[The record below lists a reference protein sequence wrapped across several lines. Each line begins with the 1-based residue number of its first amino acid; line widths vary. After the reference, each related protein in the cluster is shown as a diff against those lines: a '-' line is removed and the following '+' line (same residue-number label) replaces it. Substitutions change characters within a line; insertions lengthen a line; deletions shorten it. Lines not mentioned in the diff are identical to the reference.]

1 MAAAESEIVV
11 RRRSELRTMQI
22 VLAWAD
28 TFSGNP
34 QDDPRFRRKASKGGP
49 RLVRLGGDGTPK
61 VQDLALLEL
70 AVARCESLFSTR
82 RAIADGLDLR
92 HRLPELWQ
100 AVSDLRVE
108 MWVARKIAM
117 MCRKLDADQVK
128 LVDAALA
135 EAADEPPTVLLQI
148 AEAKIIEA
156 DLEAHEERVRKAKQ
170 HKGVWIRHT
179 EPGDAVDDEAG
190 EPGTGMIFARLDEG
204 DLSALDAV
212 VEELANKLAE
222 NAETTTDAGGCA
234 LGIDHFRA
242 EALAMLAD
250 PKAVLD
256 FFAATDPQPED
267 EPPAPTAERP
277 MPDKARIYA
286 HIDAEVLLGM
296 VNGVARVEGLG
307 PRLLSQLRDLLSHHQ
322 VFLTPVVDLNAGRST
337 KAYEH
342 PTKVKL
348 RSELRTGGEVFPHS
362 STRINHAGR
371 SPDHDHPTPFDVH
384 GPPGQTGDHNDA
396 PLTRQAHRAKTHL
409 GYSVL
414 QLGPDKWLWG
424 TPHGLYRLVTTKGTT
439 MLGSLEAQF
448 IRGTA
453 IDVTGFNAA

>member
-1 MAAAESEIVV
+1 M
-11 RRRSELRTMQI
+11 RI

-28 TFSGNP
+28 KFSGNP
-34 QDDPRFRRKASKGGP
+34 QDDPRYRGKANMGGP
-49 RLVRLGGDGTPK
+49 RLVRLGGDGAPK

-70 AVARCESLFSTR
+70 AVARRESLYSTR
-82 RAIADGLDLR
+82 RAVADGLDLR
-92 HRLPELWQ
+92 HRLPELWK
-100 AVSDLRVE
+100 AVTELRVE
-108 MWVARKIAM
+108 MWAARKIATM
-117 MCRKLDADQVK
+117 SRKLDAEQVQ

-156 DLEAHEERVRKAKQ
+156 DLPAHEERIKKAKQ
-170 HKGVWIRHT
+170 RKGVWVSHA
-179 EPGDAVDDEAG
+179 EPGDGIDEAG
-190 EPGTGMIFARLDEG
+190 EPGTGKIFARLDEG
-204 DLSALDAV
+204 DLNALDALV
-212 VEELANKLAE
+212 DELAHKLAE
-222 NAETTTDAGGCA
+222 NAETTTDPSGCA

-256 FFAATDPQPED
+256 FFAASDPRPED
-267 EPPAPTAERP
+267 DYRPQDQPAPSAPVVRP
-277 MPDKARIYA
+277 MPGTAQIYA
-286 HIDAEVLLGM
+286 HIDAEVLLGT
-296 VNGVARVEGLG
+296 VGGVARVEGLG
-307 PRLLSQLRDLLSHHQ
+307 PRLLSQLRDLLGNDQ

-348 RSELRTGGEVFPHS
+348 RSELRTGAEVFPHS

-371 SPDHDHPTPFDVH
+371 APDHDHPIPFDTH

-424 TPHGLYRLVTTKGTT
+424 TPHGLFRLVTTKGTT
-439 MLGSLEAQF
+439 MLSSLEAQF
-448 IRGTA
+448 VRSAA
-453 IDVTGFNAA
+453 IELAGDFAVA